1 MTRLRRALLALCFA
15 TLGLVALA
23 SPASAQAQ
31 FGEDDN
37 HAVAINT
44 EDGASVFRIA
54 FSVRWVTDGVVDQTN
69 AAVAL
74 ASCVDCQTVAL
85 AFQVVFV
92 QGGANTVTPENLA
105 LAYNEQCVA
114 CVTYASATQVV
125 LGVDGPVRLTGEGWR
140 RLAAFHRSL
149 RELEDAAPTLTVSQL
164 NAQVQA
170 AKQELLS
177 ILATEVVPI
186 GPPPDEEAEA
196 DESTTTSAPT
206 TSTTEADDETT
217 STSTTS
223 STVETETTT
232 STTAADTTSTTTTS
246 TTEAPSTTIAP

>member
-1 MTRLRRALLALCFA
+1 MTRLRRALVALSFA
-15 TLGLVALA
+15 TLGVLALA

-92 QGGANTVTPENLA
+92 QGSANTVTPENLA
-105 LAYNEQCVA
+105 VAYNEQCVA

-186 GPPPDEEAEA
+186 GPPPADDA
-196 DESTTTSAPT
+196 DETTTTSAPT
-206 TSTTEADDETT
+206 TSTTDGEA
-217 STSTTS
+217 TSTTTT
-223 STVETETTT
+223 TVETETTT
-232 STTAADTTSTTTTS
+232 STTTTAAEETTTTS
-246 TTEAPSTTIAP
+246 TTTSTTAAPSTTIAP

>member
-1 MTRLRRALLALCFA
+1 MTTLRRALVALSFA
-15 TLGLVALA
+15 TLGVLALA

-92 QGGANTVTPENLA
+92 QGSANTVTPENLA

-140 RLAAFHRSL
+140 RLADFHRSL

-186 GPPPDEEAEA
+186 GPPPEEA
-196 DESTTTSAPT
+196 DETTTTSAPT
-206 TSTTEADDETT
+206 TSTTDADGDA
-217 STSTTS
+217 TSTTTT
-223 STVETETTT
+223 TVETETTT
-232 STTAADTTSTTTTS
+232 STTAAEETTTS
-246 TTEAPSTTIAP
+246 TTSTTAAPSTTIAP

>member
-1 MTRLRRALLALCFA
+1 MTRFWRALLALSFA
-15 TLGLVALA
+15 TLGVVAIA
-23 SPASAQAQ
+23 SPASAQAK

-149 RELEDAAPTLTVSQL
+149 RDLEDAAPTLTISQL

-186 GPPPDEEAEA
+186 GPPPDEEA
-196 DESTTTSAPT
+196 DETTTTSEST
-206 TSTTEADDETT
+206 TSTTEPDDETT
-217 STSTTS
+217 STSTT
-223 STVETETTT
+223 TTTIETETTT
-232 STTAADTTSTTTTS
+232 STTAAEETTTTTS